1 LLKLSSL
8 VRKNDKNTLDIFYK
22 NLLYFFKN
30 SVNAIIKRLLLKGLG
45 LKVLSI
51 SRTFISFKLGF
62 SHLIKIKIPFG
73 LKIKIY
79 KQKTNQKINIIEND
93 KTIVGNF
100 ASFIKHLRKAD
111 SYKRKGIRYKNE
123 FLKLKKVKT
132 T

>member
-1 LLKLSSL
+1 M
-8 VRKNDKNTLDIFYK
+8 
-22 NLLYFFKN
+22 
-30 SVNAIIKRLLLKGLG
+30 NAIIKRLLLKGLG

-79 KQKTNQKINIIEND
+79 KQKTNQKINIIGND

-100 ASFIKHLRKAD
+100 ASFIKYLRKAD
-111 SYKRKGIRYKNE
+111 SYKGKGIKYKNE